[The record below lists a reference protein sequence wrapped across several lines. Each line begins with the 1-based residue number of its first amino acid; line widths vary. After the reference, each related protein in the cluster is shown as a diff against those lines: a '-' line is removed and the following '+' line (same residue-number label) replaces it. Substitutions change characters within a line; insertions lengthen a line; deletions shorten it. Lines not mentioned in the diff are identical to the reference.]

1 MIATQSKIDQLTS
14 SYPAVFQWIIDK
26 QLSNSFAASLL
37 LQVRSKGTLSE
48 KQIAT
53 VKTIISRDEAQAAKP
68 RPTVDT
74 RALEQTFAYAK
85 ARGINQPKLRLDDFL
100 FKVASAIGN
109 NSGAIWVTMAQKDQ
123 FGERLYLGKIK
134 DGLFQLSRDCT
145 PELADRIAVCASNPS
160 EAAKAYGRRTG
171 CCCVCGRELTRN
183 ESIDAMIGPIC
194 AEKYGF

>member
-1 MIATQSKIDQLTS
+1 MIATQSKIDQFIEQHPRVT
-14 SYPAVFQWIIDK
+14 QWLLDK
-26 QLSNSFAASLL
+26 QLTNSFAASLL
-37 LQVRSKGTLSE
+37 LQIRSKGVLSE
-48 KQIAT
+48 RQIAA
-53 VKTIISRDEAQAAKP
+53 VETIISRDEAQAAKP

-74 RALEQTFAYAK
+74 RALEQTFAHAK

-100 FKVASAIGN
+100 FKVASAMGN
-109 NSGAIWVTMAQKDQ
+109 NAGAIWVTLAKKNE

-145 PELADRIAVCASNPS
+145 AEMAERIAECAANPA

-194 AEKYGF
+194 ASKYGF